1 MAIFKGTCT
10 QNILPDNAVYFKEEE
25 ISEVLTIPCQKPDI
39 ENILSVIVSP
49 EVEDMRVISTEV
61 GKSNEGQILTGT
73 KLVIE
78 LRIKEKITYVA
89 DEQTQSVHAA
99 HYENLKSF
107 FVILPNEINGQ
118 DVCDL
123 LRANRISVNP
133 YIEAV
138 NTRKLDERTIFKCVL
153 LFIDVKLC

>member
-1 MAIFKGTCT
+1 MAIFKGICT
-10 QNILPDNAVYFKEEE
+10 QNILPKNSMYFKEEE

-49 EVEDMRVISTEV
+49 EVEDLRIIETEV
-61 GKSNEGQILTGT
+61 GTSNEGQVLTGS

-78 LRIKEKITYVA
+78 IRMKEKVTYVA

-107 FVILPNEINGQ
+107 FVIVPNQIDGN
-118 DVCDL
+118 DVCVL
-123 LRANRISVNP
+123 LRSIRISVNP
-133 YIEAV
+133 HIEAV
-138 NTRKLDERTIFKCVL
+138 HTRILDKRTIFKCVL
-153 LFIDVKLC
+153 LFIDVKFC